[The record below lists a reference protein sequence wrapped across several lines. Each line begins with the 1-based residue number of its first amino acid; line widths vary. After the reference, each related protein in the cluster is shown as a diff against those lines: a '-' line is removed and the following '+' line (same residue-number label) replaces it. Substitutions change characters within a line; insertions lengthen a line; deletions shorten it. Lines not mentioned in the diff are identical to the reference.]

1 MAAKTAFLTGG
12 TGFLG
17 LNLMEQLVAQ
27 GWHVTA
33 LHRRS
38 SDLAF
43 ISRFAVDLVEGD
55 ILNPGALD
63 RAIPQG
69 VDAVFHLAADTSVW
83 SRHNR
88 RQTRV
93 NVEGTR
99 NVARAA
105 LAANARRLVHTSTWM
120 TYGLEQGDISEDS
133 PQLGGQSWINYGR
146 TKFLAEEELREAAR
160 AGLDTVILNP
170 AHMMG
175 RYDEHG
181 WARLIIDLRKHWLPK
196 VPPGSGSFCHA
207 QEVAK
212 AHIAAAER
220 GRTGENYLL
229 GGADAS
235 LLDVFN
241 LIGGVTGWPVPSG
254 AAPAWLFRL
263 AGRISAGLAMVS
275 KSEPLITPE
284 AAEIVVARARVV
296 SDRAQEELGYQTSS
310 LRTMIEDC
318 YSWLLAEGKI

>member
-105 LAANARRLVHTSTWM
+105 LAANARRLV
-120 TYGLEQGDISEDS
+120 
-133 PQLGGQSWINYGR
+133 
-146 TKFLAEEELREAAR
+146 
-160 AGLDTVILNP
+160 
-170 AHMMG
+170 
-175 RYDEHG
+175 
-181 WARLIIDLRKHWLPK
+181 
-196 VPPGSGSFCHA
+196 
-207 QEVAK
+207 QEVDGYK
-212 AHIAAAER
+212 LTICNGEIIR
-220 GRTGENYLL
+220 EDGRDTGAMPGKLVRMLL
-229 GGADAS
+229 
-235 LLDVFN
+235 
-241 LIGGVTGWPVPSG
+241 
-254 AAPAWLFRL
+254 
-263 AGRISAGLAMVS
+263 
-275 KSEPLITPE
+275 
-284 AAEIVVARARVV
+284 
-296 SDRAQEELGYQTSS
+296 
-310 LRTMIEDC
+310 
-318 YSWLLAEGKI
+318 